1 MIGQI
6 FISIEDPRV
15 KGRCKYALPDILTV
29 ALLTFVCGG
38 DGYQDMSIFAEDMAE
53 EFGLF
58 KDCQGE
64 RPSAD
69 TFERVMSIIKPEE
82 MQRCLKENGA
92 ALVSSLKN
100 KHVAIDGKKLKGS
113 NPKAKE
119 NKGCY
124 ILNAF
129 VTENRLTINQMLA
142 GDKENEIVVIPKIL
156 DSMDIEGATIS
167 IDAAGTQVNIARKI
181 REQKAEYLLAVKDNQ
196 PSLHEDVI
204 DAFRFNAPTDSSEN
218 MEADHGRIEERRCD
232 ILPASTLT
240 GEVRSRWMDL
250 KTIVRV
256 RSKICRDGADTET
269 VRYYISSE
277 DSTKAA
283 YYNMRVRDHWSIEN
297 QLHWNLDVLFKE
309 DACRARKGYAGQNL
323 SAIRKLALQGIKEH
337 KDGLSLHK
345 KVFKAALNKEYLRQL
360 LVDFKF

>member
-1 MIGQI
+1 M
-6 FISIEDPRV
+6 R
-15 KGRCKYALPDILTV
+15 
-29 ALLTFVCGG
+29 
-38 DGYQDMSIFAEDMAE
+38 
-53 EFGLF
+53 
-58 KDCQGE
+58 
-64 RPSAD
+64 
-69 TFERVMSIIKPEE
+69 
-82 MQRCLKENGA
+82 
-92 ALVSSLKN
+92 
-100 KHVAIDGKKLKGS
+100 
-113 NPKAKE
+113 
-119 NKGCY
+119 
-124 ILNAF
+124 
-129 VTENRLTINQMLA
+129 
-142 GDKENEIVVIPKIL
+142 
-156 DSMDIEGATIS
+156 
-167 IDAAGTQVNIARKI
+167 
-181 REQKAEYLLAVKDNQ
+181 VKDNQ

-218 MEADHGRIEERRCD
+218 MEADHGRIEGRRCD

-283 YYNMRVRDHWSIEN
+283 FYNMRVRDHWSIEN

-323 SAIRKLALQGIKEH
+323 SAIRKLALQGIKKH

-345 KVFKAALNKEYLRQL
+345 KVFKAALNKEYLGQL